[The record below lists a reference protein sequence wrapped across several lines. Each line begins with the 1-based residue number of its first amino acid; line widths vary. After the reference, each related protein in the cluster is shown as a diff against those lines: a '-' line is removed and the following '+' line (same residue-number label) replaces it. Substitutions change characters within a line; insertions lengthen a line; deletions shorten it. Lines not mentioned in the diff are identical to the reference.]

1 MDEKTNS
8 EATRQEEQ
16 EERREA
22 RRRRR
27 VRNQVLAY
35 LTVILL
41 IILVTTGIVFG
52 IQYLADV
59 AAENDKRQQE
69 QQSAVNELLQS
80 EQDLK
85 VPTQGSEEEPP
96 VVELTYE
103 QKLDQVVN
111 AAIEVMPLEDKVAG
125 LFLVTP
131 EAITGVELATQAG
144 DSTREALSKYA
155 VGGLIYSTPNMSGG
169 SEGFQKMLDATV
181 LYSKYPVFL
190 AVEEEGG
197 STVQVAGDQ
206 LGEKTDD
213 AKTIA
218 GTGDAANAY
227 RTGVTIGSYLSDLGI
242 NLNLAPVADL
252 ACVDGSVVEGRSFGN
267 DAGTV
272 PDYVVKMTRG
282 LEEKGVTAC
291 VKHFPGLGSLTTD
304 TSKGVAV
311 TERTEEEFRA
321 NEFEVFR
328 SVIDEGVSMIMISNM
343 SAPGLTGDNI
353 PCTLSEHVVTD
364 ILRKE
369 MNYSG
374 LIITDALNEK
384 AIADYYT
391 ADVAAIM
398 ALKAGCDMI
407 MMPENFE
414 LAYNGVLDAVE
425 QGTISEAR
433 IDDALKRIY
442 RIKFADRV
450 ER

>member
-1 MDEKTNS
+1 MMDEKTNS
-8 EATRQEEQ
+8 EMTRQEEQ
-16 EERREA
+16 ERREA

-27 VRNQVLAY
+27 IRNQVLAY

-41 IILVTTGIVFG
+41 IILTATGIVFG
-52 IQYLADV
+52 IRHLTDT
-59 AAENDKRQQE
+59 AAENDKKQQE
-69 QQSAVNELLQS
+69 QQSAMNELMQS
-80 EQDLK
+80 EQDLSD
-85 VPTQGSEEEPP
+85 PAQASEQEP
-96 VVELTYE
+96 VVELTYA

-131 EAITGVELATQAG
+131 EAITGVDVATQAG
-144 DSTREALSKYA
+144 DATREALSKYA
-155 VGGLIYSTPNMSGG
+155 VGGLIYSAPNMSLNT
-169 SEGFQKMLDATV
+169 GFKKMLDTTV

-197 STVQVAGDQ
+197 SNVQVTGVQ
-206 LGEKTDD
+206 PGEKTDD

-218 GTGDAANAY
+218 GTGDASNAY
-227 RTGVTIGSYLSDLGI
+227 RTGLTIGSYLSDLGF

-252 ACVDGSVVEGRSFGN
+252 TCVDNSVMEGRSFGN
-267 DAGTV
+267 DPGTV
-272 PDYVVKMTRG
+272 PDYVVQMVRG

-291 VKHFPGLGSLTTD
+291 VKHFPGLGSVTTD
-304 TSKGVAV
+304 TSEGVVV

-321 NEFEVFR
+321 NEFEVYK
-328 SVIDEGVSMIMISNM
+328 SVIDQGVSMIMISNL

-369 MNYSG
+369 MNYNG

-414 LAYNGVLDAVE
+414 LAYNGIMDAVE

>member
-1 MDEKTNS
+1 MDEKINS
-8 EATRQEEQ
+8 EMTGQEEQ
-16 EERREA
+16 ERREA

-27 VRNQVLAY
+27 IRNQVLAY

-41 IILVTTGIVFG
+41 IILTATGIVFG
-52 IQYLADV
+52 IRHLADT
-59 AAENDKRQQE
+59 AAENDKKQQE
-69 QQSAVNELLQS
+69 QQSAMNELLQS

-85 VPTQGSEEEPP
+85 VPTQESGEEP
-96 VVELTYE
+96 VVELTYA

-131 EAITGVELATQAG
+131 EAITGVDLATQAG
-144 DSTREALSKYA
+144 DTTREALSKYA
-155 VGGLIYSTPNMSGG
+155 VGGLIYSTPNMLGG
-169 SEGFQKMLDATV
+169 KDGFKNMLDATV

-197 STVQVAGDQ
+197 STVQVAGAQ

-218 GTGDAANAY
+218 GTGDASNAY
-227 RTGVTIGSYLSDLGI
+227 RAGLTIGSYLSDLGI
-242 NLNLAPVADL
+242 NLNLAPAADL
-252 ACVDGSVVEGRSFGN
+252 ACVDGSVMEGRSFGS
-267 DAGTV
+267 DPGAV
-272 PDYVVKMTRG
+272 PDYVVQMARG

-311 TERTEEEFRA
+311 TERTQEEFRA
-321 NEFEVFR
+321 NEFEVFK
-328 SVIDEGVSMIMISNM
+328 SVIDQGVSMIMISNL